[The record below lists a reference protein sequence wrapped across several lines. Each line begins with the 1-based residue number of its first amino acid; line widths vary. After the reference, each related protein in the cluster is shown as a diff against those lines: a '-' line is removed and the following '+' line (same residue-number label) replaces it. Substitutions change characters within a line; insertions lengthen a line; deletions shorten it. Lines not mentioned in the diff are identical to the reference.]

1 VDDHSPPTERVARLL
16 DLLAA
21 HPGERFTLSELAR
34 GLEASPA
41 TVLRVANTLS
51 RSGHLTRDAGDK
63 TYALGPALVRV
74 GRAAEAGF
82 ASVAVAK
89 PLLAELSDRFGFACT
104 ASAVVGDDITVLA
117 RTGPPTD
124 FDPTIRVGQ
133 RYPYAPP
140 SGLMYALWDGDRAV
154 DEWLARKPLVAVG
167 HDPGRLRSLIES
179 CRTRG
184 YLVERHTDA
193 VVAMNRLFAG
203 LAGLTEG
210 RVPDSV
216 VEAVGELVSTIGER
230 DHITTELGAGERF
243 SVHTVCAPTYDA
255 DGRRDLILS
264 LGVFRHDVAYEDVER
279 YGTALVEA
287 CEAVTHG
294 MGGRDP
300 WLVDR
305 TTRRSGRAR

>member
-1 VDDHSPPTERVARLL
+1 MDDLSPPTERVARLL

-34 GLEASPA
+34 RLEASTA
-41 TVLRVANTLS
+41 TVLRMANTLS

-89 PLLAELSDRFGFACT
+89 PLLAELSDALGFACT
-104 ASAVVGDDITVLA
+104 ASAIVGDDITVLA

-133 RYPYAPP
+133 RYPFAPP

-154 DEWLARKPLVAVG
+154 EEWLARKPLVAVG
-167 HDPGRLRSLIES
+167 HDPERLRALIDA

-184 YLVERHTDA
+184 YLVERYTDA
-193 VVAMNRLFAG
+193 VVTMNRLFAG
-203 LAGLTEG
+203 LADRRL
-210 RVPDSV
+210 PDSV
-216 VEAVGELVSTIGER
+216 VDIVGELVSTIGER
-230 DHITTELGAGERF
+230 DHITTQLVPGERF
-243 SVHTVCAPTYDA
+243 SVHAVCAPTYDA
-255 DGRRDLILS
+255 DGRLDLILS
-264 LGVFRHDVAYEDVER
+264 LGVFRHDVPYEDIDR
-279 YGTALVEA
+279 YGSALLDV
-287 CEAVTHG
+287 CESVTRR

-300 WLVDR
+300 W
-305 TTRRSGRAR
+305 RRSGT